1 MRQADTTTM
10 LQALAAFGPQLR
22 APDASPG
29 RWADQTGTGTLDD
42 PLTMPS
48 FATSD
53 LLNRFEAMTYDAG
66 WVQDVDWMEWSRGSE
81 AKKLLR
87 DKASLA
93 DATIDQIANV
103 LTTIVRS
110 ARFSEG
116 ALAGYF
122 KDGVLLAL
130 AERAEALLAA
140 KA

>member
-48 FATSD
+48 FEMSD
-53 LLNRFEAMTYDAG
+53 LLTRFETMTYDVG
-66 WVQDVDWMEWSRGSE
+66 WVQDFDWMEWSRGSE
-81 AKKLLR
+81 AKMLLR
-87 DKASLA
+87 GQASLA
-93 DATIDQIANV
+93 DATADQIANV
-103 LTTIVRS
+103 ITSIVRS
-110 ARFSEG
+110 DRFNEG
-116 ALAGYF
+116 AIAGYF

-130 AERAEALLAA
+130 AERAEALIAA
-140 KA
+140 RA

>member
-1 MRQADTTTM
+1 MRQGDTTAM
-10 LQALAAFGPQLR
+10 LRALAAFGPQLR
-22 APDASPG
+22 APDACTG
-29 RWADQTGTGTLDD
+29 RWADQTGSGTLND

-48 FATSD
+48 FAMSD
-53 LLNRFEAMTYDAG
+53 LLTRFEAMTYDAG
-66 WVQDVDWMEWSRGSE
+66 WIQDVDWMEWSRGPE

-110 ARFSEG
+110 DRFSEG

-122 KDGVLLAL
+122 KEGVLLAL
-130 AERAEALLAA
+130 AERAAALLAA
-140 KA
+140 EC

>member
-22 APDASPG
+22 DPNASAG
-29 RWADQTGTGTLDD
+29 RWAGQTGAGTVED

-48 FATSD
+48 FALSD
-53 LLNRFEAMTYDAG
+53 LLTRFEAMTYNAG
-66 WVQDVDWMEWSRGSE
+66 WVQDVDWMEWSRGPE
-81 AKKLLR
+81 AKRLLR

-93 DATIDQIANV
+93 HATVDQIAKV
-103 LTTIVRS
+103 LTTLIRS
-110 ARFSEG
+110 DRFSEG
-116 ALAGYF
+116 ALARSFEAGT
-122 KDGVLLAL
+122 LRAL

>member
-22 APDASPG
+22 APGASAG

-48 FATSD
+48 FAMSD
-53 LLNRFEAMTYDAG
+53 LLTRFEAMTYNAG
-66 WVQDVDWMEWSRGSE
+66 WVQDVDWMEWSRGPE
-81 AKKLLR
+81 AKRLLR
-87 DKASLA
+87 DQASLA
-93 DATIDQIANV
+93 GATVDQIAKV

-110 ARFSEG
+110 DRFSEG
-116 ALAGYF
+116 ALAEYF
-122 KDGVLLAL
+122 KEGMLLAL